1 VKQIHLN
8 NFRLITP
15 FKKNLFIINIMS
27 QSTNINQL
35 PNINQTNH
43 DDEDNAIHEV
53 LAEIQNENNAHQN
66 GNPQVPI
73 ETMQQHP
80 PQPNLPAQPSQINNN
95 HLNSMLDENIQQQ
108 LLQRLD
114 NNSNL
119 DDEPSKFNKIL
130 SVLKNNLIEIV
141 LIIISFIVLHNPT
154 IQNLLSN
161 KLINVRIPYI
171 NLIVLSLIQVVIIMV
186 GKTFI

>member
-1 VKQIHLN
+1 MNLN

-15 FKKNLFIINIMS
+15 FKKKLFIINTMS
-27 QSTNINQL
+27 QSTDINQL
-35 PNINQTNH
+35 PNINQSNH
-43 DDEDNAIHEV
+43 EDEDNAIHEV
-53 LAEIQNENNAHQN
+53 LAEIQNENNAQQN

-73 ETMQQHP
+73 ETIQQNPPQQNLP
-80 PQPNLPAQPSQINNN
+80 PQPSQMNNN
-95 HLNSMLDENIQQQ
+95 TLNAMLDENIQQQ

-114 NNSNL
+114 NNSNFG
-119 DDEPSKFNKIL
+119 DEPSKFNKIL
-130 SVLKNNLIEIV
+130 SVLKNNLVEII
-141 LIIISFIVLHNPT
+141 LIIISFIVLHNST

-161 KLINVRIPYI
+161 KLVNVRIPHI

>member
-1 VKQIHLN
+1 
-8 NFRLITP
+8 
-15 FKKNLFIINIMS
+15 MS

-53 LAEIQNENNAHQN
+53 LAEIQNENNAQQN

-73 ETMQQHP
+73 ETMHQHP

-95 HLNSMLDENIQQQ
+95 HLNSMLNENIQQQ

-114 NNSNL
+114 TNF
-119 DDEPSKFNKIL
+119 DDEPSKFNKII

-141 LIIISFIVLHNPT
+141 LIIISFIVLHNST
-154 IQNLLSN
+154 IQNLLNN
-161 KLINVRIPYI
+161 KLVNVRIPNI
-171 NLIVLSLIQVVIIMV
+171 NLIVLSLIQVVIIMA